1 MTNAVHAGSP
11 LSLTPGNSDRLSIL
25 VVDDNT
31 SGAQTLSMLLD
42 LDGYDV
48 SVVHRG
54 EDALH
59 HVDRYKPA
67 MILLDIGLPDMSGY
81 DVARRIRELS
91 NGHLPFIMAVTGW
104 GSDQDQER
112 AREAGCDLH
121 MTKPVNFERLEQ
133 VLKSVAVTAK
143 IPTLASK

>member
-11 LSLTPGNSDRLSIL
+11 LTLTPGNSDRLSIL
-25 VVDDNT
+25 VIDDNT
-31 SGAQTLSMLLD
+31 SGAQTLSMLLA

-54 EDALH
+54 EDAIE

-81 DVARRIRELS
+81 DVARRIRGLPH
-91 NGHLPFIMAVTGW
+91 GHVPFIMAVTGW
-104 GSDQDQER
+104 GTEEDQQR

-121 MTKPVNFERLEQ
+121 MTKPVNFEHLER
-133 VLKSVAVTAK
+133 VLKNSACR
-143 IPTLASK
+143 